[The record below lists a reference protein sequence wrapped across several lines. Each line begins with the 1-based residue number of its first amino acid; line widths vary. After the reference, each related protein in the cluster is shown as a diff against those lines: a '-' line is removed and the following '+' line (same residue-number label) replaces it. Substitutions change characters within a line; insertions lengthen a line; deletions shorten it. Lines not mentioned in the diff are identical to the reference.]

1 MTSLQKSGRSEFMN
15 FYSGTF
21 LDRSSELRNDLK
33 YLTQAVCN
41 ENTLFIV
48 FHKCC
53 PLVEEC
59 EENEEGGKK
68 LSRFSYHQIHK
79 HFDVKLKEKGEKWPP
94 YLLYLGRCE
103 FDWFAVNELDG
114 GEEFL
119 KYFVNEKRS
128 FAKGYVQGSQI
139 CWRDFWSGF
148 TSSIYVPVA

>member
-1 MTSLQKSGRSEFMN
+1 MR
-15 FYSGTF
+15 
-21 LDRSSELRNDLK
+21 
-33 YLTQAVCN
+33 
-41 ENTLFIV
+41 TLFIV

-139 CWRDFWSGF
+139 CWRDSGVVSLAQSMF
-148 TSSIYVPVA
+148 QWHDRYRFCSTCGSKMFVEEAGYKKTCVNETCRSRKGIFSC